1 MKKFE
6 IIPQKDNSELTFEMI
21 GEMELLPFL
30 LEALQSKGRNSVK
43 SILSRGQVSI
53 NNIVSTQHNE
63 VLNPGDV
70 VSILKNQPAKRKD
83 RLIGLE
89 IMMKI
94 TTLSS
99 LINLLVFYQF

>member
-1 MKKFE
+1 
-6 IIPQKDNSELTFEMI
+6 PQTDNSELTFEMI

-63 VLNPGDV
+63 VLTPGDV
-70 VSILKNQPAKRKD
+70 VSILKKQPAKRKD
-83 RLIGLE
+83 RLIGLK
-89 IMMKI
+89 IMYEDNKVI
-94 TTLSS
+94 VNTTSTDFLLFS
-99 LINLLVFYQF
+99 INN